1 MITLDKLDNNL
12 FQFALR
18 LVLRK
23 RFRDL
28 TEALDPEAGV
38 VGRQVKFM
46 ASDLLSKLGWWRVQ
60 F

>member
-1 MITLDKLDNNL
+1 MVTLDKLDNNL
-12 FQFALR
+12 FQFAVC

-28 TEALDPEAGV
+28 AVALNPEAGM

-46 ASDLLSKLGWWRVQ
+46 ASDLLSKLG
-60 F
+60 